1 MSYCRFSSENFACDL
16 YCYAT
21 AEGYVTNVATHRLKE
36 APPRGIKARAEYF
49 ANAAEWAPI
58 GLAHDGEHY
67 LDSSLGEMIAR
78 IQSLAELGYHVPVG
92 LVESLQDEA
101 KGQGVEQ

>member
-1 MSYCRFSSENFACDL
+1 MSYCRFSSENFQSDL

-67 LDSSLGEMIAR
+67 LDNSLVEMITR
-78 IQSLAELGYHVPVG
+78 IQGLAELGYHVPAG
-92 LVESLQDEA
+92 LIESLQGEA
-101 KGQGVEQ
+101 KTGGVEQ